1 MKKINNYILIG
12 LFFVNI
18 FNFGNAFNIMPEFF
32 KGVFAALGIGYLMY
46 GALAENYDVSK
57 IKNYKKNLFS
67 RIAAK

>member
-1 MKKINNYILIG
+1 
-12 LFFVNI
+12 
-18 FNFGNAFNIMPEFF
+18 MPEFF

>member
-18 FNFGNAFNIMPEFF
+18 FNLGNAFNIMPDFF
-32 KGVFAALGIGYLMY
+32 KGVFATLGIGYLMY

-57 IKNYKKNLFS
+57 IKKYKKNLFI
-67 RIAAK
+67 RITTK